1 MLRPSVSLA
10 FASSLPRQSVAGRAV
25 QRSPLPRSTSGHVAT
40 EARGMPSHCF
50 IRFCCIVLLAITG
63 CSPAAQSRYAP
74 ERNFT
79 DPRALAL
86 ALAAEQGDAEEV
98 RRLMKVEGVNPDTIF
113 SKDGHPLLFWPIFTH
128 NPTGL
133 KAMLDN
139 GADPNVAK
147 PYPPEPGRNQ
157 TNVSNA
163 MVWAAEQD
171 DPIYLKMLLDHGGDP
186 NTRNANNESLLFH
199 AFIKQNKWDNIK
211 LLVERG
217 ADVNAVAGMGN
228 SITAAYAIR
237 GGFDF
242 VYWLLQHGADP
253 TIEFAYGNPVHLKD
267 SEIIEAIF
275 WHPGNPK
282 DPQWQR
288 QCQQWLLKRGYERPP
303 LPENYRSMRKAFHFP
318 TEEKEIPLL

>member
-1 MLRPSVSLA
+1 M
-10 FASSLPRQSVAGRAV
+10 QSA
-25 QRSPLPRSTSGHVAT
+25 AT
-40 EARGMPSHCF
+40 EARVKPSHLF
-50 IRFCCIVLLAITG
+50 IRLCCVVLLAITG

-79 DPRALAL
+79 DPKALAL

-98 RRLMKVEGVNPDTIF
+98 RRLMKVEGVNPDRIF
-113 SKDGHPLLFWPIFTH
+113 SKDGYPLLFWPIFTH

-139 GADPNVAK
+139 GADPNVAL
-147 PYPPEPGRNQ
+147 PYQTLDRGVRN
-157 TNVSNA
+157 NPNA

-217 ADVNAVAGMGN
+217 ADINAVAGMGN

-267 SEIIEAIF
+267 SGIIEAIF

-318 TEEKEIPLL
+318 SEEKEIPLL

>member
-1 MLRPSVSLA
+1 M
-10 FASSLPRQSVAGRAV
+10 QSA
-25 QRSPLPRSTSGHVAT
+25 AT
-40 EARGMPSHCF
+40 EARVKPSHCF
-50 IRFCCIVLLAITG
+50 IRFCCVVLLAITG

-79 DPRALAL
+79 DPKALAL

-98 RRLMKVEGVNPDTIF
+98 RRLMKVEGVNPDRIF

-171 DPIYLKMLLDHGGDP
+171 DQIYLKMLLDHGGDP
-186 NTRNANNESLLFH
+186 NTRNANNETLLFH
-199 AFIKQNKWDNIK
+199 ALIKQDKWPNIQ

-217 ADVNAVAGMGN
+217 ADVNALAGMGGTLIEN
-228 SITAAYAIR
+228 YVGT
-237 GGFDF
+237 GGFEPAF
-242 VYWLLQHGADP
+242 WLLEHGADP
-253 TIEFAYGNPVHLKD
+253 RIEYSGRTATRKLDSRTITSIY
-267 SEIIEAIF
+267 

-282 DPQWQR
+282 DPRWQR
-288 QCQQWLLKRGYERPP
+288 QCQQWLLARGYARPAM
-303 LPENYRSMRKAFHFP
+303 PEHYKRMRKAFHFP
-318 TEEKEIPLL
+318 SEEKEIPLL

>member
-1 MLRPSVSLA
+1 MK
-10 FASSLPRQSVAGRAV
+10 
-25 QRSPLPRSTSGHVAT
+25 
-40 EARGMPSHCF
+40 PSHCF
-50 IRFCCIVLLAITG
+50 IRFCCVVLLAITG

-79 DPRALAL
+79 DPKALAL

-98 RRLMKVEGVNPDTIF
+98 RRLMKVEGVNPDRIF
-113 SKDGHPLLFWPIFTH
+113 SKDGYPLLFWPIFTH

-133 KAMLDN
+133 KAMLEN
-139 GADPNVAK
+139 GADPNVAL
-147 PYPPEPGRNQ
+147 PYQTLDRGVRN
-157 TNVSNA
+157 NPNA

-217 ADVNAVAGMGN
+217 ADINAVAGMGN

-267 SEIIEAIF
+267 SGIIEAIF

-318 TEEKEIPLL
+318 SEEKEIPLL

>member
-1 MLRPSVSLA
+1 MHSA
-10 FASSLPRQSVAGRAV
+10 AM
-25 QRSPLPRSTSGHVAT
+25 
-40 EARGMPSHCF
+40 EARVKPSHFF
-50 IRFCCIVLLAITG
+50 IRVCCMVLLVITG
-63 CSPAAQSRYAP
+63 CSPAAQSRYRP
-74 ERNFT
+74 DRNFT
-79 DPRALAL
+79 DPKALAL

-171 DPIYLKMLLDHGGDP
+171 DTLYLKLLLDHGGDP
-186 NTRNANNESLLFH
+186 NARNANNESLLFH
-199 AFIKQNKWDNIK
+199 AFIKQNKWENVK

-217 ADVNAVAGMGN
+217 ADINAVAGMGN
-228 SITAAYAIR
+228 SITAAYVIR

-253 TIEFAYGNPVHLKD
+253 TIEFSQGKPVHLKE
-267 SEIIEAIF
+267 SGIIEAIF

-288 QCQQWLLKRGYERPP
+288 QCQQWLLKRGDERPP

-318 TEEKEIPLL
+318 TEEKDIPLL

>member
-1 MLRPSVSLA
+1 M
-10 FASSLPRQSVAGRAV
+10 QSA
-25 QRSPLPRSTSGHVAT
+25 AT
-40 EARGMPSHCF
+40 EARMKPSHLF
-50 IRFCCIVLLAITG
+50 IRFCCVVLLAITG
-63 CSPAAQSRYAP
+63 CSPAVQSRYAP

-79 DPRALAL
+79 DPKALAL

-98 RRLMKVEGVNPDTIF
+98 RRLMKVEGVNPDRIF
-113 SKDGHPLLFWPIFTH
+113 SKDGYPLLFWPIFTH

-133 KAMLDN
+133 KAMLEN
-139 GADPNVAK
+139 GADPNAGELHPLQETTRFK
-147 PYPPEPGRNQ
+147 GRYRNR
-157 TNVSNA
+157 A
-163 MVWAAEQD
+163 MVWAAEQN
-171 DPIYLKMLLDHGGDP
+171 DPVYLKLLLDHGGDP
-186 NTRNANNESLLFH
+186 NTYNSNGETLLFH
-199 AFIKQNKWDNIK
+199 AFIKQNKWNNVK

-217 ADVNAVAGMGN
+217 ADVNALAGMGN

-267 SEIIEAIF
+267 SGIIEAIF

>member
-1 MLRPSVSLA
+1 M
-10 FASSLPRQSVAGRAV
+10 QSA
-25 QRSPLPRSTSGHVAT
+25 AT
-40 EARGMPSHCF
+40 EARVKPSHCF
-50 IRFCCIVLLAITG
+50 IRFCCVVLLAITG

-79 DPRALAL
+79 DPKALAL

-98 RRLMKVEGVNPDTIF
+98 RRLIKVEGVNPDTIF

-128 NPTGL
+128 SPAGL
-133 KAMLDN
+133 KAMLEN

-171 DPIYLKMLLDHGGDP
+171 DPIYLKLLLDHGGNP
-186 NTRNANNESLLFH
+186 NTRNANNETLLFH
-199 AFIKQNKWDNIK
+199 ALIKQDKWPNIQ

-217 ADVNAVAGMGN
+217 ADVNALAGMGGTL
-228 SITAAYAIR
+228 IDTYAI
-237 GGFDF
+237 GGAFEQ
-242 VYWLLQHGADP
+242 VHWLLERKADP
-253 TIEFAYGNPVHLKD
+253 TLVFNRGVPMHRMD
-267 SEIIEAIF
+267 SGAIEAIF

-282 DPQWQR
+282 DPRWQR
-288 QCQQWLLKRGYERPP
+288 ECQQWLLTHGYKRPAM
-303 LPENYRSMRKAFHFP
+303 PEHYKRMRKAFNFP
-318 TEEKEIPLL
+318 SEEKEIPLL

>member
-1 MLRPSVSLA
+1 M
-10 FASSLPRQSVAGRAV
+10 QSA
-25 QRSPLPRSTSGHVAT
+25 AT
-40 EARGMPSHCF
+40 EARVKSSHCF
-50 IRFCCIVLLAITG
+50 IRLCCVVLLAITG

-74 ERNFT
+74 ERNFS
-79 DPRALAL
+79 DPKALAL
-86 ALAAEQGDAEEV
+86 ALAAEQGDVEEV

-128 NPTGL
+128 SPAGL

-139 GADPNVAK
+139 GADPNVAL
-147 PYPPEPGRNQ
+147 PYQTLDRGVRN
-157 TNVSNA
+157 NPNA

-171 DPIYLKMLLDHGGDP
+171 DPIYLRLLLDHGSDP

-217 ADVNAVAGMGN
+217 ADINAVAGMGN

-267 SEIIEAIF
+267 SGIIEAIF

-303 LPENYRSMRKAFHFP
+303 LQENYRSMRKAFHFP
-318 TEEKEIPLL
+318 SEEKEIPLL

>member
-1 MLRPSVSLA
+1 M
-10 FASSLPRQSVAGRAV
+10 QSA
-25 QRSPLPRSTSGHVAT
+25 AT
-40 EARGMPSHCF
+40 EARVKPSHLF
-50 IRFCCIVLLAITG
+50 IRLCCVVLLAITG

-86 ALAAEQGDAEEV
+86 ALAAEQGDVEEV

-171 DPIYLKMLLDHGGDP
+171 DPIYLKLLLDHGGNP

-217 ADVNAVAGMGN
+217 ADINAVAGMGN

-267 SEIIEAIF
+267 SGIIEAIF

-318 TEEKEIPLL
+318 TEEKDIPLL

>member
-1 MLRPSVSLA
+1 MKS
-10 FASSLPRQSVAGRAV
+10 
-25 QRSPLPRSTSGHVAT
+25 
-40 EARGMPSHCF
+40 SHCF
-50 IRFCCIVLLAITG
+50 IRFCCVVLLAITG

-79 DPRALAL
+79 DPKALAL

-98 RRLMKVEGVNPDTIF
+98 RRLMKVEGVNPDRIF
-113 SKDGHPLLFWPIFTH
+113 SKDGYPLLFWPIFTH

-171 DPIYLKMLLDHGGDP
+171 DPLYLKLLLDHGGNP

-217 ADVNAVAGMGN
+217 ADINAVAGMGN

-267 SEIIEAIF
+267 SGIIEAIF

-318 TEEKEIPLL
+318 TEEKDIPLL

>member
-1 MLRPSVSLA
+1 
-10 FASSLPRQSVAGRAV
+10 
-25 QRSPLPRSTSGHVAT
+25 
-40 EARGMPSHCF
+40 MPSHCF
-50 IRFCCIVLLAITG
+50 IRFCCVVLLAITG

-79 DPRALAL
+79 DPKALAL

-98 RRLMKVEGVNPDTIF
+98 RRLMKVEGVNPDKIF
-113 SKDGHPLLFWPIFTH
+113 SKDGYPLLFWPIFTH

-133 KAMLDN
+133 KAMLEN
-139 GADPNVAK
+139 GADPNVAL
-147 PYPPEPGRNQ
+147 PYQTLDRGVRN
-157 TNVSNA
+157 NPNA

-171 DPIYLKMLLDHGGDP
+171 DPIYLKLLLDHGGDP

-217 ADVNAVAGMGN
+217 ADINAVAGMGN

-267 SEIIEAIF
+267 SGIIEAIF

-318 TEEKEIPLL
+318 SEEKEIPLL

>member
-1 MLRPSVSLA
+1 
-10 FASSLPRQSVAGRAV
+10 
-25 QRSPLPRSTSGHVAT
+25 
-40 EARGMPSHCF
+40 
-50 IRFCCIVLLAITG
+50 
-63 CSPAAQSRYAP
+63 
-74 ERNFT
+74 
-79 DPRALAL
+79 
-86 ALAAEQGDAEEV
+86 
-98 RRLMKVEGVNPDTIF
+98 
-113 SKDGHPLLFWPIFTH
+113 PIFTH

-171 DPIYLKMLLDHGGDP
+171 DPLYLKLLLDHGGNP

-217 ADVNAVAGMGN
+217 ADINAVAGMGN

-267 SEIIEAIF
+267 SGIIEAIF

-318 TEEKEIPLL
+318 TEEKDIPLL

>member
-1 MLRPSVSLA
+1 M
-10 FASSLPRQSVAGRAV
+10 QSA
-25 QRSPLPRSTSGHVAT
+25 AT
-40 EARGMPSHCF
+40 EARVKPSHCF
-50 IRFCCIVLLAITG
+50 IRFCCVVLLAITG

-74 ERNFT
+74 ERNFS
-79 DPRALAL
+79 DPKALAL

-98 RRLMKVEGVNPDTIF
+98 RRLMKVEGVNPDRIF

-133 KAMLDN
+133 KAMLEN

-171 DPIYLKMLLDHGGDP
+171 DPIYLKLLLDHGGNP

-211 LLVERG
+211 ILVERG

-267 SEIIEAIF
+267 SGIIEAIF
-275 WHPGNPK
+275 WHPGNSK

-288 QCQQWLLKRGYERPP
+288 QCQQWLLKRGYDRPP

-318 TEEKEIPLL
+318 TEEKDIPLL

>member
-1 MLRPSVSLA
+1 M
-10 FASSLPRQSVAGRAV
+10 QSA
-25 QRSPLPRSTSGHVAT
+25 AT
-40 EARGMPSHCF
+40 EARMKPSHLF
-50 IRFCCIVLLAITG
+50 IRLWCLVLLAITG

-79 DPRALAL
+79 DPKALAL

-98 RRLMKVEGVNPDTIF
+98 RRLMKVEGVKPDTIF

-133 KAMLDN
+133 KAMLEN

-217 ADVNAVAGMGN
+217 ADINAVAGMGN

-267 SEIIEAIF
+267 SGIIEAIF

-318 TEEKEIPLL
+318 TEEKDIPLL

>member
-1 MLRPSVSLA
+1 MKS
-10 FASSLPRQSVAGRAV
+10 
-25 QRSPLPRSTSGHVAT
+25 
-40 EARGMPSHCF
+40 SHCF
-50 IRFCCIVLLAITG
+50 IRFCCVVLLAITG

-79 DPRALAL
+79 DPKALAL

-113 SKDGHPLLFWPIFTH
+113 SKDGYPLLFWPIFTH

-171 DPIYLKMLLDHGGDP
+171 DPLYLKLLLDHGGNP

-217 ADVNAVAGMGN
+217 ADINAVAGMGN

-267 SEIIEAIF
+267 SGILEAIF

-318 TEEKEIPLL
+318 TEEKDIPLL

>member
-1 MLRPSVSLA
+1 M
-10 FASSLPRQSVAGRAV
+10 QSA
-25 QRSPLPRSTSGHVAT
+25 AT
-40 EARGMPSHCF
+40 EARVKPSHLF
-50 IRFCCIVLLAITG
+50 IRLCCVVLLAITG

-86 ALAAEQGDAEEV
+86 ALAAEQGDVEEV
-98 RRLMKVEGVNPDTIF
+98 RRLMKVEGVNPDRIF

-171 DPIYLKMLLDHGGDP
+171 DPIYLKLLLDHGGNP

-217 ADVNAVAGMGN
+217 ADINAVAGMGN

-267 SEIIEAIF
+267 SGIIEAIF

-318 TEEKEIPLL
+318 TEEKDIPLL

>member
-1 MLRPSVSLA
+1 MK
-10 FASSLPRQSVAGRAV
+10 
-25 QRSPLPRSTSGHVAT
+25 
-40 EARGMPSHCF
+40 PSHLF
-50 IRFCCIVLLAITG
+50 IRLCCVVLLAITG

-79 DPRALAL
+79 DPKALAL

-98 RRLMKVEGVNPDTIF
+98 RRLMKVEGVNPDRIF
-113 SKDGHPLLFWPIFTH
+113 SKDGYPLLFWPIFTH

-171 DPIYLKMLLDHGGDP
+171 DPIYLKLLLDHGGNP

-211 LLVERG
+211 ILVERG
-217 ADVNAVAGMGN
+217 ADINAVAGMGN

-267 SEIIEAIF
+267 SGIIEAIF

-288 QCQQWLLKRGYERPP
+288 QCQQWLLKRGYDRPP

>member
-25 QRSPLPRSTSGHVAT
+25 QRSPLPRPTSGHGAT
-40 EARGMPSHCF
+40 EARVKSSHCF
-50 IRFCCIVLLAITG
+50 IRFCCVVLLAITG

-74 ERNFT
+74 ERNFSE
-79 DPRALAL
+79 PKALAL
-86 ALAAEQGDAEEV
+86 ALAAEQGDVEEV

-128 NPTGL
+128 SPAGL

-139 GADPNVAK
+139 GADPNVAL
-147 PYPPEPGRNQ
+147 PYQTLDRGVRN
-157 TNVSNA
+157 NPNA

-217 ADVNAVAGMGN
+217 ADINAVAGMGN

-267 SEIIEAIF
+267 SGIIEAIF

-318 TEEKEIPLL
+318 SEEKEIPLL

>member
-25 QRSPLPRSTSGHVAT
+25 QRSPLPRPTSGHGAT
-40 EARGMPSHCF
+40 EARVKSSHCF
-50 IRFCCIVLLAITG
+50 IRFCCVVLLAITG

-113 SKDGHPLLFWPIFTH
+113 SKDGYPLLFWPIFTH

-139 GADPNVAK
+139 GADPNVAL
-147 PYPPEPGRNQ
+147 PYQTLDRGVRN
-157 TNVSNA
+157 NPNA

-217 ADVNAVAGMGN
+217 ADINAVAGMGN

-267 SEIIEAIF
+267 SGIIEAIF

-318 TEEKEIPLL
+318 TEEK

>member
-1 MLRPSVSLA
+1 MKS
-10 FASSLPRQSVAGRAV
+10 
-25 QRSPLPRSTSGHVAT
+25 
-40 EARGMPSHCF
+40 SHCF
-50 IRFCCIVLLAITG
+50 IRFCCVVLLAITG
-63 CSPAAQSRYAP
+63 CSPAAQSRYSP
-74 ERNFT
+74 ERNFS

-86 ALAAEQGDAEEV
+86 ALATEQGDAEEV
-98 RRLMKVEGVNPDTIF
+98 RRLMAVEGVNPDTIF

-171 DPIYLKMLLDHGGDP
+171 DPIYLKLLLDHGGNP

-211 LLVERG
+211 ILVERG
-217 ADVNAVAGMGN
+217 ADINAVAGMGN

-267 SEIIEAIF
+267 SGIIEAIF

-288 QCQQWLLKRGYERPP
+288 QCQQWLLKRGYDRPP

>member
-1 MLRPSVSLA
+1 M
-10 FASSLPRQSVAGRAV
+10 QSA
-25 QRSPLPRSTSGHVAT
+25 AT
-40 EARGMPSHCF
+40 EARVKSSHCF
-50 IRFCCIVLLAITG
+50 IRFCCVVLLAITG

-74 ERNFT
+74 ERNFS
-79 DPRALAL
+79 DPKALAL
-86 ALAAEQGDAEEV
+86 ALAAEQGDVEEV

-128 NPTGL
+128 SPAGL

-139 GADPNVAK
+139 GADPNVAL
-147 PYPPEPGRNQ
+147 PYQTLDRGVRN
-157 TNVSNA
+157 NPNA

-217 ADVNAVAGMGN
+217 ADINAVAGMGN

-242 VYWLLQHGADP
+242 VYWLLQ
-253 TIEFAYGNPVHLKD
+253 
-267 SEIIEAIF
+267 
-275 WHPGNPK
+275 
-282 DPQWQR
+282 
-288 QCQQWLLKRGYERPP
+288 
-303 LPENYRSMRKAFHFP
+303 
-318 TEEKEIPLL
+318 

>member
-1 MLRPSVSLA
+1 M
-10 FASSLPRQSVAGRAV
+10 QSA
-25 QRSPLPRSTSGHVAT
+25 AT
-40 EARGMPSHCF
+40 EARVKPSHCF
-50 IRFCCIVLLAITG
+50 IRFCCVVLLAITG

-79 DPRALAL
+79 DPKALAL

-113 SKDGHPLLFWPIFTH
+113 SKDGYPLLFWPIFTH

-171 DPIYLKMLLDHGGDP
+171 DPLYLKLLLDHGGNP

-217 ADVNAVAGMGN
+217 ADINAVAGMGN

-267 SEIIEAIF
+267 SGIIEAIF

-318 TEEKEIPLL
+318 TEEKDIPLL

>member
-1 MLRPSVSLA
+1 MK
-10 FASSLPRQSVAGRAV
+10 
-25 QRSPLPRSTSGHVAT
+25 
-40 EARGMPSHCF
+40 PSHCF
-50 IRFCCIVLLAITG
+50 IRFCCVVLLAITG

-79 DPRALAL
+79 DPKALAL

-113 SKDGHPLLFWPIFTH
+113 SKDGYPLLFWPIFTH

-171 DPIYLKMLLDHGGDP
+171 DPLYLKLLLDHGGNP

-217 ADVNAVAGMGN
+217 ADINAVAGMGN

-267 SEIIEAIF
+267 SGIIEAIF

-318 TEEKEIPLL
+318 TEEKDIPLL

>member
-1 MLRPSVSLA
+1 MQRRSRAASGQLA
-10 FASSLPRQSVAGRAV
+10 YHPVPMQSA
-25 QRSPLPRSTSGHVAT
+25 AT
-40 EARGMPSHCF
+40 EARVKPSHCF
-50 IRFCCIVLLAITG
+50 IRFCCVVLLAITG

-79 DPRALAL
+79 DPKALAL

-113 SKDGHPLLFWPIFTH
+113 SKDGYPLLFWPIFTH

-139 GADPNVAK
+139 GADPNVAL
-147 PYPPEPGRNQ
+147 PYQTLDRGVRN
-157 TNVSNA
+157 NPNA

-186 NTRNANNESLLFH
+186 NTRNANNETLLFH
-199 AFIKQNKWDNIK
+199 ALIKQDKWPNIQ

-217 ADVNAVAGMGN
+217 ADVNALAGMGGTLIEN
-228 SITAAYAIR
+228 YVGT
-237 GGFDF
+237 GGFEPAF
-242 VYWLLQHGADP
+242 WLLEHGADP
-253 TIEFAYGNPVHLKD
+253 RIEYSGRTATRKLDSRTITSIY
-267 SEIIEAIF
+267 

-282 DPQWQR
+282 DPRWQR
-288 QCQQWLLKRGYERPP
+288 QCQQWLLARGYARPAM
-303 LPENYRSMRKAFHFP
+303 PEHYKRMRKAFHFP
-318 TEEKEIPLL
+318 SEEKEIPLL

>member
-1 MLRPSVSLA
+1 M
-10 FASSLPRQSVAGRAV
+10 QSA
-25 QRSPLPRSTSGHVAT
+25 AT
-40 EARGMPSHCF
+40 EARVKPSHCF
-50 IRFCCIVLLAITG
+50 IRFCCVVLLAITG

-79 DPRALAL
+79 DPKALAL

-139 GADPNVAK
+139 GADPNVAL
-147 PYPPEPGRNQ
+147 PYQTLDRGVRN
-157 TNVSNA
+157 NPNA

-171 DPIYLKMLLDHGGDP
+171 DPIYLRLLLDHGGDP

-217 ADVNAVAGMGN
+217 ADINAVAGMGN

-267 SEIIEAIF
+267 SGIIEAIF

-288 QCQQWLLKRGYERPP
+288 QCQQWLLARGYARPAM
-303 LPENYRSMRKAFHFP
+303 PEHYKRMRKAFHFP
-318 TEEKEIPLL
+318 SEEKEIPLL

>member
-1 MLRPSVSLA
+1 MK
-10 FASSLPRQSVAGRAV
+10 
-25 QRSPLPRSTSGHVAT
+25 
-40 EARGMPSHCF
+40 PSHCF
-50 IRFCCIVLLAITG
+50 IRFCCVLLLAITG

-79 DPRALAL
+79 DPKALAL

-98 RRLMKVEGVNPDTIF
+98 RRLMKVEGVNPDKIF
-113 SKDGHPLLFWPIFTH
+113 SKDGYPLLFWPIFTH

-139 GADPNVAK
+139 GADPNVAL
-147 PYPPEPGRNQ
+147 PYQTLDRGVRN
-157 TNVSNA
+157 NPNA

-217 ADVNAVAGMGN
+217 ADINAVAGMGN

-267 SEIIEAIF
+267 SGIIEAIF

>member
-1 MLRPSVSLA
+1 MKS
-10 FASSLPRQSVAGRAV
+10 
-25 QRSPLPRSTSGHVAT
+25 
-40 EARGMPSHCF
+40 SHCF
-50 IRFCCIVLLAITG
+50 IRFCCVVLLAITG

-79 DPRALAL
+79 DPKALAL

-113 SKDGHPLLFWPIFTH
+113 SKDGYPLLFWPIFTH

-171 DPIYLKMLLDHGGDP
+171 DPIYLKLLLDHGGNP

-217 ADVNAVAGMGN
+217 ADINAVAGMGN

-267 SEIIEAIF
+267 SGIIEAIF

-318 TEEKEIPLL
+318 TEEKDIPLL

>member
-1 MLRPSVSLA
+1 MKS
-10 FASSLPRQSVAGRAV
+10 
-25 QRSPLPRSTSGHVAT
+25 
-40 EARGMPSHCF
+40 SHCF
-50 IRFCCIVLLAITG
+50 IRFCCVVLLAITG

-113 SKDGHPLLFWPIFTH
+113 SKDGYPLLFWPIFTH

-139 GADPNVAK
+139 GADPNVAL
-147 PYPPEPGRNQ
+147 PYQTLDRGVRN
-157 TNVSNA
+157 NPNA

-217 ADVNAVAGMGN
+217 ADINAVAGMGN

-267 SEIIEAIF
+267 SGIIEAIF

-318 TEEKEIPLL
+318 TEEK

>member
-1 MLRPSVSLA
+1 MK
-10 FASSLPRQSVAGRAV
+10 
-25 QRSPLPRSTSGHVAT
+25 
-40 EARGMPSHCF
+40 PSHCF
-50 IRFCCIVLLAITG
+50 IRFCCVVLLAITG

-79 DPRALAL
+79 DPKALAL

-98 RRLMKVEGVNPDTIF
+98 RRLMKVEGVNPDRIF
-113 SKDGHPLLFWPIFTH
+113 SKDGYPLLFWPIFTH

-171 DPIYLKMLLDHGGDP
+171 DPLYLKLLLDHGGNP

-217 ADVNAVAGMGN
+217 ADINAVAGMGN

-267 SEIIEAIF
+267 SGIIEAIF

-318 TEEKEIPLL
+318 TEEKDIPLL

>member
-1 MLRPSVSLA
+1 MK
-10 FASSLPRQSVAGRAV
+10 
-25 QRSPLPRSTSGHVAT
+25 
-40 EARGMPSHCF
+40 PSHFF
-50 IRFCCIVLLAITG
+50 IRFCCVVLLAITG

-74 ERNFT
+74 ERNFS

-86 ALAAEQGDAEEV
+86 ALAAEQGDAEEA
-98 RRLMKVEGVNPDTIF
+98 RRLMKVEGVNPDKIF
-113 SKDGHPLLFWPIFTH
+113 SKDGYPLLFWPIFTH

-139 GADPNVAK
+139 GADPNVAL
-147 PYPPEPGRNQ
+147 PYQTLDRGVRN
-157 TNVSNA
+157 NPNA

-217 ADVNAVAGMGN
+217 ADINAVVGMGN

-267 SEIIEAIF
+267 SGIIEAIF

-318 TEEKEIPLL
+318 SEEKEIPLL

>member
-1 MLRPSVSLA
+1 MK
-10 FASSLPRQSVAGRAV
+10 
-25 QRSPLPRSTSGHVAT
+25 
-40 EARGMPSHCF
+40 PSHLF
-50 IRFCCIVLLAITG
+50 IRFCCVVLLAITG

-79 DPRALAL
+79 DPKALAL

-98 RRLMKVEGVNPDTIF
+98 RRLMKVEGVNPDKIF
-113 SKDGHPLLFWPIFTH
+113 SKDGYPLLFWPIFTH

-139 GADPNVAK
+139 GADPNVAL
-147 PYPPEPGRNQ
+147 PYQTLDRGVRN
-157 TNVSNA
+157 NPNA

-217 ADVNAVAGMGN
+217 ADINAVVGMGN

-267 SEIIEAIF
+267 SGIIEAIF

-318 TEEKEIPLL
+318 SEEKEIPLL

>member
-25 QRSPLPRSTSGHVAT
+25 QRSPLPRPTSGHGAT
-40 EARGMPSHCF
+40 EARVKSSHCF
-50 IRFCCIVLLAITG
+50 IRFCCVVLLAITG

-79 DPRALAL
+79 DPKALAL

-113 SKDGHPLLFWPIFTH
+113 SKDGYPLLFWPIFTH

-171 DPIYLKMLLDHGGDP
+171 DPLYLKLLLDHGGNP

-217 ADVNAVAGMGN
+217 ADINAVAGMGN

-267 SEIIEAIF
+267 SGIIEAIF

-318 TEEKEIPLL
+318 TEEKDIPLL